1 MWSAIQKMCLCGV
14 SVLWLLNSCSTN
26 HSYAGK
32 WNYKATLDDGT
43 ILEGE
48 TEATQ
53 SIQNNQTIVQLSDYS
68 GVLKK
73 DQIHIEVREQRD
85 NVLYEVTGTLAPEDS
100 RTKLSGQLKIKE
112 THSSGEVV
120 NTLVTL
126 QAWR

>member
-1 MWSAIQKMCLCGV
+1 MWSAIRKMCLGGL
-14 SVLWLLNSCSTN
+14 SVLWLCASCSTN
-26 HSYAGK
+26 QTYAGH

-53 SIQNNQTIVQLSDYS
+53 YNQDNQTFVKLSDYT
-68 GVLKK
+68 GVLKE
-73 DQIHIEVREQRD
+73 DQIHIEVREQRE
-85 NVLYEVTGTLAPEDS
+85 NVLYEVTGTLAPEGS
-100 RTKLSGQLKIKE
+100 KNNLSGQLKIKE

>member
-1 MWSAIQKMCLCGV
+1 MKVYFGV
-14 SVLWLLNSCSTN
+14 ALLFLSSCSTN
-26 HSYAGK
+26 STYAGH

-43 ILEGE
+43 IFEGE